1 MSAQNLARFVM
12 ATVCR
17 RALLLLLPFLS
28 GSLNLASAQT
38 PPPPPRSPAGL
49 PGANLAGGGA
59 SKEGG
64 QALDVHGQSRNLS
77 MGLLFQKDKDG
88 VTFATPRTKYSDK
101 LDIKQS
107 GF

>member
-38 PPPPPRSPAGL
+38 PPPLRAHRRAYRARTLLEVERARRAARPSTSTGSPGICRWDCCF
-49 PGANLAGGGA
+49 
-59 SKEGG
+59 KKT
-64 QALDVHGQSRNLS
+64 R
-77 MGLLFQKDKDG
+77 MG
-88 VTFATPRTKYSDK
+88 
-101 LDIKQS
+101 
-107 GF
+107 

>member
-1 MSAQNLARFVM
+1 
-12 ATVCR
+12 
-17 RALLLLLPFLS
+17 
-28 GSLNLASAQT
+28 
-38 PPPPPRSPAGL
+38 
-49 PGANLAGGGA
+49 
-59 SKEGG
+59 
-64 QALDVHGQSRNLS
+64 